1 MSSATS
7 SLRYFYDTMTLQ
19 EKFDYVL
26 KYFAKAM
33 PDAKTEL
40 HYATPFGLLVAVI
53 LSAQCTD
60 KLVNQVTPALL
71 KKYPTPQKMMKATHD
86 EIFELIRK
94 VTFAHSKAN
103 YLLATATM
111 LVEEYGGKIP
121 ADHDELQKL
130 QGVGRK
136 TASVIMSV
144 IYNKPYMAVDTHVF
158 RVSAR
163 IGLTKNAKNP
173 LQTEQQLVKHIPEK
187 LIPKA
192 HHWLILHGRYTCTA
206 RTPKHHLCGLRDV
219 CDYYQKEVKIAPPK
233 KTARKKKV

>member
-1 MSSATS
+1 
-7 SLRYFYDTMTLQ
+7 MTLK
-19 EKFDYVL
+19 EKYDYVL
-26 KYFAKAM
+26 KYFAKTM

-40 HYATPFGLLVAVI
+40 HYDTPFGLLVAVI

-71 KKYPTPQKMMKATHD
+71 KRYPTPQKMMKASHD
-86 EIFELIRK
+86 EIYELIKK
-94 VTFAHSKAN
+94 VSFGNSKSD
-103 YLLATATM
+103 YLRTM
-111 LVEEYGGKIP
+111 AAQLVEEHGGKIP
-121 ADHDELQKL
+121 RDHDALQKL

-136 TASVIMSV
+136 TASVVMSV
-144 IYNKPYMAVDTHVF
+144 VYNEPYLAVDTHVF

-206 RTPKHHLCGLRDV
+206 RSPKHHLCGLRDV
-219 CDYYQKEVKIAPPK
+219 CDYYKKEVKVAPPT
-233 KTARKKKV
+233 KTNSRKKV

>member
-1 MSSATS
+1 MKLKEKYDFVLT
-7 SLRYFYDTMTLQ
+7 YF
-19 EKFDYVL
+19 EKT
-26 KYFAKAM
+26 M
-33 PDAKTEL
+33 PDAATEL
-40 HYATPFGLLVAVI
+40 HYKTPFGLLVAVI

-71 KKYPTPQKMMKATHD
+71 KKYPTPHKMMKATHD
-86 EIFELIRK
+86 DIHELIRK
-94 VTFAHSKAN
+94 VTFAHSKSD
-103 YLLATATM
+103 Y
-111 LVEEYGGKIP
+111 LVEMARQLVEDYKGKIP
-121 ADHDELQKL
+121 ADHEELQKL

-144 IYNKPYMAVDTHVF
+144 IYNEPFMAVDTHVF

-173 LQTEQQLVKHIPEK
+173 LQTEQQLVKHIPET

-206 RTPKHHLCGLRDV
+206 RSPKHHLCGLREV
-219 CDYYQKEVKIAPPK
+219 CDYYRKEVKILPPTK
-233 KTARKKKV
+233 ASRKKI

>member
-1 MSSATS
+1 
-7 SLRYFYDTMTLQ
+7 MTLQ

-40 HYATPFGLLVAVI
+40 LYDTPFGLLVAVI

-71 KKYPTPQKMMKATHD
+71 KKYPTPQKMMKASHD
-86 EIFELIRK
+86 DIHTLIGK
-94 VTFAHSKAN
+94 VTFAHSKSD
-103 YLLATATM
+103 YLRTM
-111 LVEEYGGKIP
+111 AGQLVEEYGGKIP
-121 ADHDELQKL
+121 ADHEELQKL

-144 IYNKPYMAVDTHVF
+144 VYNKPYMAVDTHVF

-206 RTPKHHLCGLRDV
+206 RAPKHHLCGLRDV
-219 CDYYQKEVKIAPPK
+219 CDFYRKEVKVVAPDAKAVK
-233 KTARKKKV
+233 KRKG

>member
-1 MSSATS
+1 MKT
-7 SLRYFYDTMTLQ
+7 Q
-19 EKFDYVL
+19 EKYDYVL

-40 HYATPFGLLVAVI
+40 HYNTPFGLLVAVI

-71 KKYPTPQKMMKATHD
+71 KKYPTPQKMMRASQDQIHA
-86 EIFELIRK
+86 LIKK
-94 VTFAHSKAN
+94 VTFANSKSK
-103 YLLATATM
+103 YLLATATA
-111 LVEEYGGKIP
+111 LVEEHGGKIP
-121 ADHDELQKL
+121 RDHEALQKL

-136 TASVIMSV
+136 TASVVMSV
-144 IYNKPYMAVDTHVF
+144 VYNEPYLAVDTHVF

-163 IGLTKNAKNP
+163 IGLTKNATNP

-206 RTPKHHLCGLRDV
+206 RAPKHHLCGLRDV
-219 CDYYQKEVKIAPPK
+219 CDYYRKEVKVLPPAK
-233 KTARKKKV
+233 AAKKKSGKKSAEGI